1 MKHSRSNAL
10 LPEKSIKRQAL
21 QIGVVSAV
29 LVFVIALMVW
39 NTSGLNETLKRSTK
53 QYVRDVS
60 YQLTND
66 ITTQLKAFE
75 MALELVADSVPGIPN
90 DTILQKFFKSK
101 AELLNF
107 DVIAVLDQQ
116 GNITPQGSELSGL
129 GNVSEIQASFAGE
142 TSVVY
147 TEAQNL
153 LCAAPVYQDGMIE
166 QVVVGV

>member
-75 MALELVADSVPGIPN
+75 MALELVVDSVPGILMTPFYKN
-90 DTILQKFFKSK
+90 FSTAKP
-101 AELLNF
+101 ELLNF
-107 DVIAVLDQQ
+107 DVIAVLDQ
-116 GNITPQGSELSGL
+116 GKYHSQGSELSGL
-129 GNVSEIQASFAGE
+129 GNVSEIR
-142 TSVVY
+142 
-147 TEAQNL
+147 L
-153 LCAAPVYQDGMIE
+153 LCRGRPAWSIQRLKIYCLRRLSTRTE
-166 QVVVGV
+166 